1 MKIGIDFQEV
11 DISEEE
17 YEYYKEILKQL
28 GDNPNP
34 RDHFKDLFWTDDRG
48 FITTI
53 RPKTNVPWVVLFFIQ
68 QLMISQRLRLIDDF
82 VLKQEKK

>member
-28 GDNPNP
+28 GNGAK
-34 RDHFKDLFWTDDRG
+34 DHFKDLFYADDRG
-48 FITTI
+48 FITI
-53 RPKTNVPWVVLFFIQ
+53 IKPKNNVPWIVLFFIQ
-68 QLMISQRLRLIDDF
+68 QLMISQRLRIIDDF